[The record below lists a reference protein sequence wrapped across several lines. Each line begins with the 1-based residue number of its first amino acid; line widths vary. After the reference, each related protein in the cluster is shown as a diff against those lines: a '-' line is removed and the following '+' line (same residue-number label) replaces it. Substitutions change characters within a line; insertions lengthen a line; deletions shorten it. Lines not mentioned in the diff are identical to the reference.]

1 VDGSL
6 PDGMAQRTGA
16 DNGQG
21 GSTGNSLD
29 PNGNMGDVGRTGK
42 PVYQPDAGVDA
53 ASNTGAEGR
62 SGSDKPDEDHAPQP
76 PLGGES
82 APPP

>member
-1 VDGSL
+1 
-6 PDGMAQRTGA
+6 
-16 DNGQG
+16 
-21 GSTGNSLD
+21 
-29 PNGNMGDVGRTGK
+29 MGDVGRTGK